1 MRQVGERVGA
11 IVSAIPDTVTM
22 FGYGVYVGDEIPPP
36 GIMGPFGEMHEF
48 GLTNPKIVLDNGEV
62 VWGCECWWGPEE
74 KIRNMVG
81 DRPVVTLSGTE
92 YRKRRGKT
100 S

>member
-36 GIMGPFGEMHEF
+36 GYAQHA
-48 GLTNPKIVLDNGEV
+48 
-62 VWGCECWWGPEE
+62 
-74 KIRNMVG
+74 
-81 DRPVVTLSGTE
+81 E
-92 YRKRRGKT
+92 YRKRGGKT